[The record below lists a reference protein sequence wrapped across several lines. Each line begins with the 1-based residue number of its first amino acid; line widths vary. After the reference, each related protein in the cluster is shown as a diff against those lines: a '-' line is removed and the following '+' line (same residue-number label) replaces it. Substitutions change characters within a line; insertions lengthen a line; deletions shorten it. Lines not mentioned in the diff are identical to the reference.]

1 MKNVFDSWGLEPLC
15 CIEVQSVDNRQSLV
29 TPWSSDFNIVRYW
42 CDQLSLEFTFAM
54 VREFIEIQS
63 CLGLNAFE
71 GQVLKLKLLVQGI
84 LIHTS
89 VIVF

>member
-42 CDQLSLEFTFAM
+42 CDQLSLEFNK
-54 VREFIEIQS
+54 IQS
-63 CLGLNAFE
+63 CLGLNASE
-71 GQVLKLKLLVQGI
+71 GHVLKLKLLVQGI

-89 VIVF
+89 VIVL

>member
-42 CDQLSLEFTFAM
+42 CDQLSLEFT
-54 VREFIEIQS
+54 EIQS

-71 GQVLKLKLLVQGI
+71 GHVLKLKLLLEGI
-84 LIHTS
+84 LIHT
-89 VIVF
+89 